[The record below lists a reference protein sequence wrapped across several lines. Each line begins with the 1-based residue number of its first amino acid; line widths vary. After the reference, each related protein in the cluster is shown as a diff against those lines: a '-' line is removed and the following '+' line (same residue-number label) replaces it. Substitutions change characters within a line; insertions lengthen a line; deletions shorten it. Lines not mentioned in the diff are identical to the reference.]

1 MAILGVDDFKSKLT
15 GGGARANLFKATVN
29 FPSYVATSDVELTSF
44 LCKGVQI
51 PSSVIAPITIPFR
64 GRQLQ
69 MAGDRTF
76 EPLTLTVI
84 NDASFVVRNAFE
96 SWANGINNFAENT
109 GLANMN
115 DYICDVVVEQ
125 LNKAGETTKIF
136 VDVGL
141 QIFQLSI
148 LITILKI
155 LLKNLPLNYK
165 FSTGNLTPLLSGIN
179 IR

>member
-109 GLANMN
+109 GLSDMN

-125 LNKAGETTKIF
+125 LNKAGETTKKYDFRGCWPSNI
-136 VDVGL
+136 
-141 QIFQLSI
+141 S
-148 LITILKI
+148 TID
-155 LLKNLPLNYK
+155 LNYDTENTIEE
-165 FSTGNLTPLLSGIN
+165 FTVELQVQYWESNTTD
-179 IR
+179 